1 MGAVA
6 GIAILIAL
14 IGGHVAYGSW
24 LTKGIRP
31 RHFTT
36 GLSVHEIRRIFDE
49 KVARTGWKVV
59 DDGNPMIAQ
68 SSLITGIR
76 QQISLQ
82 TATDDAGRTTV
93 VVGPQRWVTKWGV
106 PKKGHTI
113 RMRVNGFIASAKGSD
128 PSIEPTLMP
137 LRGR

>member
-6 GIAILIAL
+6 GIAILVVL
-14 IGGHVAYGSW
+14 IGGRIAYGNW

-31 RHFTT
+31 RHFATR
-36 GLSVHEIRRIFDE
+36 LPVHEVRRIFDE

-76 QQISLQ
+76 QQISLE
-82 TATDDAGRTTV
+82 TTTDSTGQTTV

-113 RMRVNGFIASAKGSD
+113 RMRVNAFVASAKGSD
-128 PSIEPTLMP
+128 PGIEPVLMP